1 MPVAGQ
7 TQAPPSAADDR
18 GDRYKWI
25 ALSNTTLGILMVT
38 INQSILLISLPALF
52 RGINLNPLVPANTSY
67 FLWTFMGFMLVT
79 AVLVVSLGRVGDIY
93 GRVRMYNLGFAV
105 FTFFSVLLSVT
116 WLTGT
121 AGALWIIIMRVFQG
135 VGGALLFANS
145 TAILTDAFPQDE
157 RGKAMG
163 INGIAAVGGSFLG
176 LILGGVLAPVEW
188 RLVFLVSVPFG
199 LFGTVWAYLKLR
211 DNGIRIP
218 ARIDWLGNAL
228 FAIGLIAL
236 LTGIVYSLLPYGG
249 HPTGWTNPY
258 VLAGIFGG
266 IAVLVLFAW
275 VETKVAQPMFRLD
288 LFKIRAFTAG
298 NVAGLGG
305 ALGRGGLQFML
316 IIWLQGIW
324 LPQHGYSFSQTPLW
338 AGIYM
343 VPLTVGFLLTG
354 PVAGALSDRYGARA
368 FATAGL
374 VVSGASFLL
383 LELLPIN
390 FSYVWFALL
399 VFMFA
404 VGMGLF
410 FSPNQAGVMNSLPPD
425 QRGAGA
431 GMLNTFQNS
440 ATVLSMGLFF
450 TIVTLGLASRLPS
463 HLYKGLVAA
472 GVAPAAAHTVA
483 SQPPIGSLF
492 SAFLGFNPIKEL
504 LGPTGALAKLP
515 AKQAAYITG
524 RSFFPRLIEQP
535 FASGLHLAF
544 SFAAGVTV
552 IAIIASALRGK
563 RYMYAAQ
570 PVAAELAEGAAL
582 EAGLF
587 GLDETAVLPEA
598 GAANGSATNGSA
610 TNGSATNGSAT
621 NGHNGTASNG
631 TASNGTAS
639 NGTGTPAAPAAD
651 GMLARSPVTESDEG
665 LGASRGGS

>member
-1 MPVAGQ
+1 MRVAGPA
-7 TQAPPSAADDR
+7 QAPSAA
-18 GDRYKWI
+18 GAGGGSVHYKWI

-52 RGINLNPLVPANTSY
+52 RGIDLNPLVPSNTSY
-67 FLWTFMGFMLVT
+67 FLWVFLGFMLVT

-105 FTFFSVLLSVT
+105 FTLFSILLSVT
-116 WLTGT
+116 WLTGP

-135 VGGALLFANS
+135 VGGAFLFANS
-145 TAILTDAFPQDE
+145 TAIITDAFPPDE

-163 INGIAAVGGSFLG
+163 INGVAAVAGSFLG

-199 LFGTVWAYLKLR
+199 LFGTIWAYVKLR
-211 DNGIRIP
+211 DNGVRIP
-218 ARIDWLGNAL
+218 ARIDWLGNTL
-228 FAIGLIAL
+228 FAAGLISM

-249 HPTGWTNPY
+249 HATGWTNPY
-258 VLAGIFGG
+258 VLAAIFGG

-275 VETKVAQPMFRLD
+275 VETKVAAPMFRLG
-288 LFKIRAFTAG
+288 LFRVRAFTAG
-298 NVAGLGG
+298 NITGLLG
-305 ALGRGGLQFML
+305 ALGRGGIQLML

-343 VPLTVGFLLTG
+343 IPLTVGFLLVG
-354 PVAGALSDRYGARA
+354 PVSGLLSDRYGARP
-368 FATAGL
+368 FATGGL
-374 VVSGASFLL
+374 AISTASFLL

-399 VFMFA
+399 IFMFA

-410 FSPNQAGVMNSLPPD
+410 FAPNQAAVMNSLPPD

-463 HLYKGLVAA
+463 QLYRGLVAA
-472 GVAPAAAHTVA
+472 GVSPEAAHKVA
-483 SQPPIGSLF
+483 SEPPIGSLF
-492 SAFLGFNPIKEL
+492 SAFLGYNPIRQL
-504 LGPTGALAKLP
+504 LGPTGALQQLP
-515 AKQAAYITG
+515 PRQAAYITG

-535 FASGLHLAF
+535 FAGGLHLAF
-544 SFAAGVTV
+544 TFAAIATAIAIVASAVRGRRYLHATEPLLDELADGAAEAGGLAGLDEAAGV
-552 IAIIASALRGK
+552 ADLRAGGSPAHGGNG
-563 RYMYAAQ
+563 R
-570 PVAAELAEGAAL
+570 LAPSGADKKPAD
-582 EAGLF
+582 
-587 GLDETAVLPEA
+587 LDDL
-598 GAANGSATNGSA
+598 
-610 TNGSATNGSAT
+610 
-621 NGHNGTASNG
+621 
-631 TASNGTAS
+631 
-639 NGTGTPAAPAAD
+639 D
-651 GMLARSPVTESDEG
+651 DLD
-665 LGASRGGS
+665 ASRRRG